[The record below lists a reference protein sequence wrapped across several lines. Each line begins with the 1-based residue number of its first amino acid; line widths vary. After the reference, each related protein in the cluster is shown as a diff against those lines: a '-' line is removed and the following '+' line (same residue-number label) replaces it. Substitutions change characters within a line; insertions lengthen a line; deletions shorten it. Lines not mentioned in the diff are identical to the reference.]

1 MLQPLD
7 AKKMEL
13 EVTEQIQE
21 AIPRLKF
28 GKKVPTEG

>member
-7 AKKMEL
+7 PKKMEK
-13 EVTEQIQE
+13 EVTEQIQD

-28 GKKVPTEG
+28 RKKPGEPE